1 MIRLCAFADEASESL
16 EGQIAALKRNGISF
30 IELRSV
36 SGINVKDFTDEQANM
51 YAEKLA
57 KNGIKVWAIGS
68 PLGKADINVNFCKY
82 ENTVRRVC
90 EIARIFR
97 CDKIRIFSFFNA
109 YNNKQKVFKNLSEM
123 VKIAKEY
130 NVKLY
135 HENEK
140 EVYGDIANRVLELEQ
155 NVEGL
160 NFVFDPANFVQVG
173 ENIDIAL
180 NNLFEGTSYF
190 HIKDVIKA
198 TDELVPAGEGDAEI
212 GKILSEI
219 KDDKVLTLE
228 PHLALFAG
236 YSSIDRTEMKNK
248 YHFKSNDESF
258 DFAANSLQK
267 LLKKQGFIKEK
278 EGFIKK

>member
-1 MIRLCAFADEASESL
+1 
-16 EGQIAALKRNGISF
+16 
-30 IELRSV
+30 
-36 SGINVKDFTDEQANM
+36 
-51 YAEKLA
+51 
-57 KNGIKVWAIGS
+57 
-68 PLGKADINVNFCKY
+68 
-82 ENTVRRVC
+82 
-90 EIARIFR
+90 
-97 CDKIRIFSFFNA
+97 
-109 YNNKQKVFKNLSEM
+109 M

-140 EVYGDIANRVLELEQ
+140 EVYGDIANRVLELKQ